1 MVYISTHA
9 TMERPMTLKLCGFSL
24 SNYYCQLKLQ
34 LLEKGVQF
42 EEELVWVGNTHPKLM
57 GRSPMGK
64 VPFLDTEQGP
74 ISESVACA
82 EYIEQRWPHPPLLPA
97 DPYAAAK
104 VREIILYLDLHIELV
119 ARELYAEAFFGG
131 KATEETKDRVRRL
144 LPKGLS
150 GFSRLARFEPFVAG
164 KEFGLADCAAAIHLP
179 LAALACKKVLGEDLV
194 TPALPAMA
202 DYMAMVNARPTMQK
216 VNADRKQNA
225 ADMAALKAKS
235 GT

>member
-1 MVYISTHA
+1 
-9 TMERPMTLKLCGFSL
+9 MTLKLCGFSL

-34 LLEKGVQF
+34 LLEKGVPF
-42 EEELVWVGNTHPKLM
+42 EEELVWAGNSHPKLI

-74 ISESVACA
+74 LSESFACA
-82 EYIEQRWPHPPLLPA
+82 EYIEQRWPEPALLPA

-119 ARELYAEAFFGG
+119 ARELYGEAFFGG
-131 KATEETKDRVRRL
+131 QASEETKARVRRL
-144 LPKGLS
+144 LPKGVA
-150 GFSRLARFEPFVAG
+150 GFAQLATFSPFVAG
-164 KEFGLADCAAAIHLP
+164 PTFGLADCAAAIHLP
-179 LAALACKKVLGEDLV
+179 LAALACKKALGEDLV

-202 DYMAMVNARPTMQK
+202 DYMAMINARPTMQR

-225 ADMAALKAKS
+225 ADMATMKASKPV
-235 GT
+235 

>member
-1 MVYISTHA
+1 
-9 TMERPMTLKLCGFSL
+9 MTLKLCGFSL

-34 LLEKGVQF
+34 LLEKGVPF
-42 EEELVWVGNTHPKLM
+42 EEELVWAGNTHPKLI

-64 VPFLDTEQGP
+64 VPFLDTEHGP

-82 EYIEQRWPHPPLLPA
+82 EYIEQRWPQPALLPA
-97 DPYAAAK
+97 DPFAAAK

-119 ARELYAEAFFGG
+119 ARELYGEAFFGG
-131 KATEETKDRVRRL
+131 KATEETKARVRRL
-144 LPKGLS
+144 LPKGVAALA
-150 GFSRLARFEPFVAG
+150 RLARFEPFVAG
-164 KEFGLADCAAAIHLP
+164 PEFGLADCAAAIHLP

-194 TPALPAMA
+194 TPALPALT
-202 DYMAMVNARPTMQK
+202 DYMALVNARATLQK